1 MVFTE
6 SHFTR
11 VAAWKWNSN
20 RILPRVTQP
29 SLNCTSGA
37 LVTLPGYAIN
47 PCIQLCL
54 LLTGELYGLIVTV
67 VTLHVFLQGRPC
79 VRKCTCVYK
88 SLRTPLLRKQIQ
100 QIKRGWLM
108 EAGMMPESRTSCQRT
123 QIEAIKNETWWT
135 EVRPALWSHW
145 GSKHSSSPP
154 VAWEALTVIQEL
166 RRAMV
171 TLSHQKK
178 CQVMKASRYIT
189 GFKEIAT
196 KMTNIIGS

>member
-6 SHFTR
+6 SHFTYP
-11 VAAWKWNSN
+11 AAWKWNSN
-20 RILPRVTQP
+20 RLLPRVTQS
-29 SLNCTSGA
+29 SLKCRSGA
-37 LVTLPGYAIN
+37 LVTLPEYAIN
-47 PCIQLCL
+47 PRIRLCL
-54 LLTGELYGLIVTV
+54 LLTGELYRLIVTV
-67 VTLHVFLQGRPC
+67 APSHVFLQRHTC
-79 VRKCTCVYK
+79 VRKCTWVHET
-88 SLRTPLLRKQIQ
+88 LRTPLLPKQM

-108 EAGMMPESRTSCQRT
+108 EAGMMPEPRNSCQRT
-123 QIEAIKNETWWT
+123 QIEAIKKETWWT
-135 EVRPALWSHW
+135 KVWPALWSHW

-196 KMTNIIGS
+196 KMTNILGS